1 MLALNKKT
9 ICSINQQN
17 IHYSYSCK
25 ILNDK
30 AMKNTLLRTVVIF
43 VALCIYPSIHAYD
56 FEYDGFYYDITSD
69 STVSVTYEGSTEYQ
83 YEGDIIIPEK
93 ATFNNKTYQVSEIG
107 PFAFFE
113 CNIGT
118 ISIPNNIIAIRES
131 AFTSSSL
138 DSINIGSGVLIIE
151 PSAFSYC
158 NLGHINIPDN
168 VTRIGHHAFYA
179 SFGLETVIIG
189 NGVTQIE
196 QSTFHFC
203 PNLKHIALGNNTTS
217 IGAEAF
223 LSCDSLK
230 YIELPNSISE
240 IGKNAFSSCDALSSI
255 TLSENLSE
263 IKEQTFSNCTSLSS
277 IIIPDKVST
286 IATSAFSGCNHL
298 VSLRLGT
305 GVTDIS
311 YWAFKS
317 APLKEIYA
325 FSETPPTVH
334 YTNSYT
340 NSFDADIFNQCTLYV
355 PAGSLQAYKN
365 AEVWKNFKNIVEND
379 FTGIERP
386 SPDKAKIFGNKNS
399 IAFRNI
405 EPGTDISIYDTT
417 GKCIKTFAVDGDS
430 EIPFPSGIYLIKY
443 AGKTV
448 KIIL

>member
-1 MLALNKKT
+1 MKKALLH
-9 ICSINQQN
+9 IGIFILFSAQIACS
-17 IHYSYSCK
+17 HGE
-25 ILNDK
+25 DE
-30 AMKNTLLRTVVIF
+30 
-43 VALCIYPSIHAYD
+43 P
-56 FEYDGFYYDITSD
+56 EDIT
-69 STVSVTYEGSTEYQ
+69 TISVNEPGSL
-83 YEGDIIIPEK
+83 
-93 ATFNNKTYQVSEIG
+93 SEIIAPSQRG
-107 PFAFFE
+107 SITKLSVKGSL
-113 CNIGT
+113 NYSD
-118 ISIPNNIIAIRES
+118 ISYIHQMPELLYLDVGNVVLPNNYFPDNAI
-131 AFTSSSL
+131 SSHEKLEAVILPVSL
-138 DSINIGSGVLIIE
+138 DSIGA
-151 PSAFSYC
+151 SAFRWCERLQAVRLPKKLKSIGAYAFAGC
-158 NLGHINIPDN
+158 INLYDIELPNSLLYLEKY
-168 VTRIGHHAFYA
+168 AFCLC
-179 SFGLETVIIG
+179 FGLETVIIG

>member
-1 MLALNKKT
+1 M
-9 ICSINQQN
+9 
-17 IHYSYSCK
+17 YV
-25 ILNDK
+25 
-30 AMKNTLLRTVVIF
+30 LLV
-43 VALCIYPSIHAYD
+43 
-56 FEYDGFYYDITSD
+56 DGADC
-69 STVSVTYEGSTEYQ
+69 
-83 YEGDIIIPEK
+83 
-93 ATFNNKTYQVSEIG
+93 
-107 PFAFFE
+107 FFE

>member
-1 MLALNKKT
+1 
-9 ICSINQQN
+9 
-17 IHYSYSCK
+17 
-25 ILNDK
+25 
-30 AMKNTLLRTVVIF
+30 MKNTLLRTVVIL

-56 FEYDGFYYDITSD
+56 FECDGFYYDITSD
-69 STVSVTYEGSTEYQ
+69 STVSVTYEGSTEYE

-93 ATFNNKTYQVSEIG
+93 ATFNNKTYQVTEIG
-107 PFAFFE
+107 PLAFLG

-118 ISIPNNIIAIRES
+118 ISIPNNIIAIREK

-138 DSINIGSGVLIIE
+138 DSIDIGSGVLIIE

-179 SFGLETVIIG
+179 S
-189 NGVTQIE
+189 
-196 QSTFHFC
+196 
-203 PNLKHIALGNNTTS
+203 
-217 IGAEAF
+217 
-223 LSCDSLK
+223 
-230 YIELPNSISE
+230 
-240 IGKNAFSSCDALSSI
+240 
-255 TLSENLSE
+255 
-263 IKEQTFSNCTSLSS
+263 
-277 IIIPDKVST
+277 
-286 IATSAFSGCNHL
+286 NHL
-298 VSLRLGT
+298 VSLKLGT
-305 GVTDIS
+305 GVTDIF
-311 YWAFKS
+311 YGAFRA

-325 FSETPPTVH
+325 SSTIPPIAYH
-334 YTNSYT
+334 TNSYT
-340 NSFDADIFNQCTLYV
+340 DTFDADIFNQCTLHV

-386 SPDKAKIFGNKNS
+386 SPNKAKIFGNKNS

-430 EIPFPSGIYLIKY
+430 EIPLPSGIYLIKY
-443 AGKTV
+443 AGRTI

>member
-1 MLALNKKT
+1 M
-9 ICSINQQN
+9 
-17 IHYSYSCK
+17 
-25 ILNDK
+25 
-30 AMKNTLLRTVVIF
+30 
-43 VALCIYPSIHAYD
+43 
-56 FEYDGFYYDITSD
+56 FET
-69 STVSVTYEGSTEYQ
+69 
-83 YEGDIIIPEK
+83 
-93 ATFNNKTYQVSEIG
+93 A
-107 PFAFFE
+107 
-113 CNIGT
+113 
-118 ISIPNNIIAIRES
+118 
-131 AFTSSSL
+131 
-138 DSINIGSGVLIIE
+138 
-151 PSAFSYC
+151 
-158 NLGHINIPDN
+158 
-168 VTRIGHHAFYA
+168 
-179 SFGLETVIIG
+179 IIG

-277 IIIPDKVST
+277 ITIPDKVST

-355 PAGSLQAYKN
+355 PVGSLQAYKN

-386 SPDKAKIFGNKNS
+386 SPDKTKIFGNKNS

-443 AGKTV
+443 AGRTV